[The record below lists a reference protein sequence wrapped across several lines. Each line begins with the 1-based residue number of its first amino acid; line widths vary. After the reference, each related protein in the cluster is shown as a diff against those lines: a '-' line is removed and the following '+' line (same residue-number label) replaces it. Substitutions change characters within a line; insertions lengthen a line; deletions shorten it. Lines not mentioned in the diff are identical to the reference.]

1 MDLEKIDQ
9 WTLVHLIVKSAA
21 WSNEIDSPYWIGF
34 EPRTSRLQMQIFHQ
48 SLVVW
53 KNGFSK
59 HWSVNPSASYC
70 QVCSLIWQNQV
81 TLLRKG
87 DKCLNGLRG
96 SLLLS
101 SNVTSAENGFFLL
114 FYPMTKGK
122 EAKKGRKRKEKK
134 CFLYLTEMVANFLP
148 SLWGNSD
155 KEIGYS
161 KSATFQLP
169 NFSD

>member
-1 MDLEKIDQ
+1 M
-9 WTLVHLIVKSAA
+9 
-21 WSNEIDSPYWIGF
+21 GF
-34 EPRTSRLQMQIFHQ
+34 EPKTSRLQMQIFHQ
-48 SLVVW
+48 FLVIW

-114 FYPMTKGK
+114 FYPMTKGRLKK
-122 EAKKGRKRKEKK
+122 EGKGRKKMFSVSDRNGSQFSKI
-134 CFLYLTEMVANFLP
+134 
-148 SLWGNSD
+148 WGNRH

>member
-1 MDLEKIDQ
+1 MN
-9 WTLVHLIVKSAA
+9 HCASHVKLTP
-21 WSNEIDSPYWIGF
+21 WSEEIDSPWAGF
-34 EPRTSRLQMQIFHQ
+34 ELGTSRLQMQIFHQ
-48 SLVVW
+48 FLVVW
-53 KNGFSK
+53 KNRKMFFCK

-70 QVCSLIWQNQV
+70 QVCNLIWQNQV

-122 EAKKGRKRKEKK
+122 AKKGRKRKKKK